1 MAASSL
7 PPLACGGVSLLS
19 QGYTHKQKEQR
30 NMKEKRRLHPVE
42 AQTKTQTRKMVLKH
56 GVAPLVAESR
66 FGRPECTRV
75 AACAHAKIK
84 GSQHRTP
91 RENIGLY

>member
-19 QGYTHKQKEQR
+19 QGYTLLYTHKQKEQR

-42 AQTKTQTRKMVLKH
+42 AQTKTENR
-56 GVAPLVAESR
+56 
-66 FGRPECTRV
+66 RV
-75 AACAHAKIK
+75 
-84 GSQHRTP
+84 
-91 RENIGLY
+91 

>member
-42 AQTKTQTRKMVLKH
+42 AQTKTQNRRVLLRH
-56 GVAPLVAESR
+56 GGAPLITRSWPES
-66 FGRPECTRV
+66 GRARRP
-75 AACAHAKIK
+75 A
-84 GSQHRTP
+84 
-91 RENIGLY
+91 

>member
-30 NMKEKRRLHPVE
+30 NMKGKRRLHPVV
-42 AQTKTQTRKMVLKH
+42 AQTKTQNRRVLLRH
-56 GVAPLVAESR
+56 GGAPLITRSWPES
-66 FGRPECTRV
+66 GRARRPACT
-75 AACAHAKIK
+75 
-84 GSQHRTP
+84 G
-91 RENIGLY
+91 